1 MERLQTLFTKYLNN
15 EIDPDE
21 FAELW
26 QLMDEEQLNGQLGAQ
41 LQELWEKGPEH
52 ALNPADWDR
61 KMAAMKKAQQ
71 PVTGRL
77 MAWRPYVAAAVVFL
91 ALAAYWFIDL
101 QLSGKEARI
110 EAKRR
115 LDEVMPGHNGAVL
128 TLSNG
133 QQVVLD
139 SAGNGELVTDANVG
153 ILKKDGEI
161 VYTGRSE
168 EVVYNTVSTDKGR
181 QWRLTLPDGTRVWLN
196 AASSITYPLSFRGNE
211 RLVTMTGEA
220 YFEVVHNAAQPFKVK
235 AGDRV
240 IEDIGTSFNVNAY
253 ADEKLLTAT
262 LLEGS
267 VSIRTPETPEHV
279 IMSGN
284 GKQAQINPSGK
295 IAVRSDADTEDVMA
309 WKNGMFSFNQ
319 SDIEGI
325 MRQISRWYDLDI
337 LYTGTRS
344 KETFSGMVSR
354 SSNLSQ
360 VLKIME
366 QASIRFRLEGK
377 TLVVI
382 Q

>member
-1 MERLQTLFTKYLNN
+1 M
-15 EIDPDE
+15 
-21 FAELW
+21 
-26 QLMDEEQLNGQLGAQ
+26 
-41 LQELWEKGPEH
+41 
-52 ALNPADWDR
+52 
-61 KMAAMKKAQQ
+61 
-71 PVTGRL
+71 
-77 MAWRPYVAAAVVFL
+77 
-91 ALAAYWFIDL
+91 
-101 QLSGKEARI
+101 
-110 EAKRR
+110 
-115 LDEVMPGHNGAVL
+115 
-128 TLSNG
+128 
-133 QQVVLD
+133 
-139 SAGNGELVTDANVG
+139 
-153 ILKKDGEI
+153 
-161 VYTGRSE
+161 
-168 EVVYNTVSTDKGR
+168 VYNTVSTDKGR

>member
-284 GKQAQINPSGK
+284 GKQAQINPSGR

>member
-61 KMAAMKKAQQ
+61 KMAAMKKAQL

-235 AGDRV
+235 VGNRV

-337 LYTGTRS
+337 LYTGARS